1 MAVFDPDTAD
11 TGPSA
16 QMHAITTAP
25 WLSWLKR
32 LSSKQEIPGSNPGSA
47 FLQQLMI
54 VVNDGTTIQ
63 AHYLKYI
70 QDAPYFH
77 FPYRD
82 YA

>member
-32 LSSKQEIPGSNPGSA
+32 LSSKQEIPSSNLGGASRL
-47 FLQQLMI
+47 FKSQGKIKTDYIVRLSQLGI
-54 VVNDGTTIQ
+54 ELGT
-63 AHYLKYI
+63 
-70 QDAPYFH
+70 F
-77 FPYRD
+77 RS
-82 YA
+82 

>member
-32 LSSKQEIPGSNPGSA
+32 LSSKQEIPSSNLGGA
-47 FLQQLMI
+47 FFCFAATCPKNELEWI
-54 VVNDGTTIQ
+54 
-63 AHYLKYI
+63 
-70 QDAPYFH
+70 P
-77 FPYRD
+77 
-82 YA
+82 